1 MAKKEGNG
9 ISTIPFAMSPPGF
22 EPIILPHALTF
33 SSYLYSTSPVGD
45 NRFCNNY
52 DLIILLYI
60 SAGKV
65 PEILIMII
73 LLYFDEFIYL
83 LLGALEI
90 FLFQIRLDISSLI
103 YRYLL

>member
-1 MAKKEGNG
+1 M
-9 ISTIPFAMSPPGF
+9 
-22 EPIILPHALTF
+22 
-33 SSYLYSTSPVGD
+33 
-45 NRFCNNY
+45 CNNFY
-52 DLIILLYI
+52 VMISAEI

-65 PEILIMII
+65 PEISIMII

>member
-1 MAKKEGNG
+1 
-9 ISTIPFAMSPPGF
+9 MSPPGF
-22 EPIILPHALTF
+22 EAVRVLKHWFFFGL
-33 SSYLYSTSPVGD
+33 LYDTSPVGAD
-45 NRFCNNY
+45 SLCNDFY
-52 DLIILLYI
+52 VMISDEI

-65 PEILIMII
+65 PEISIMII

>member
-1 MAKKEGNG
+1 MALVQE
-9 ISTIPFAMSPPGF
+9 
-22 EPIILPHALTF
+22 EPIACVMI
-33 SSYLYSTSPVGD
+33 SD
-45 NRFCNNY
+45 E
-52 DLIILLYI
+52 I

-65 PEILIMII
+65 PEISIMII

>member
-1 MAKKEGNG
+1 MCNDFYVM
-9 ISTIPFAMSPPGF
+9 ISD
-22 EPIILPHALTF
+22 E
-33 SSYLYSTSPVGD
+33 
-45 NRFCNNY
+45 
-52 DLIILLYI
+52 I

-65 PEILIMII
+65 PEISIMII